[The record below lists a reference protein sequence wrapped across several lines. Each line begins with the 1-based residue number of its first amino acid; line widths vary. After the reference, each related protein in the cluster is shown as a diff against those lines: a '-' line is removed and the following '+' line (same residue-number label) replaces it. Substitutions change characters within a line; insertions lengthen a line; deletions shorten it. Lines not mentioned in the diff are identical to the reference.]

1 LRYAFHADE
10 REKVWD
16 KGPVTIPSALYPEM
30 LFGQRWFEVVIFFLT
45 LSVCRS
51 ISADHGLREK
61 RKFIDRIKKLAVAQL

>member
-10 REKVWD
+10 RKEVWD
-16 KGPVTIPSALYPEM
+16 EGPERIPSELYPAV

-51 ISADHGLREK
+51 ISADHELREK
-61 RKFIDRIKKLAVAQL
+61 RKFINWFKKLAVAQL